1 MIKNN
6 YLEINEEVKTAL
18 YERRPLVALESTII
32 SFGMPYP
39 KNVETAKSVETLIR
53 NTGATPA
60 CIAIMDGKIK
70 IGLSDDDLLRL
81 AEHKDDIMKCS
92 ARDISYAVSRK
103 RTGATTVAGTM
114 IGAEMAG
121 IKIFATGGIG
131 GVHRGAELS
140 MDISADLQE
149 MSRTKVAVV
158 CAGVK
163 SILDIGR
170 TLEYLETLGVPVIG
184 YRTHE
189 FPAFYSRYSGFSTDF
204 KIDTPKF
211 LAQYAFNHW
220 EMGLKSGLLIANPI
234 PENHG
239 LDKEM
244 AEKSI
249 QIALDEARENK
260 VKGKALTP
268 FLLARIKE
276 ITGGL
281 SLESNIALVHNNALL
296 GTQLAI
302 ELNKLEIQEYDNF
315 F

>member
-1 MIKNN
+1 MINNN
-6 YLEINEEVKTAL
+6 YLDISDEVNDAL
-18 YERRPLVALESTII
+18 HERKALVALESTII

-39 KNVETAKSVETLIR
+39 KNVDTAKSVEASIR
-53 NTGATPA
+53 QSGATPA
-60 CIAIMDGKIK
+60 CIAIIDGKIK
-70 IGLSDDDLLRL
+70 IGLSEDDLYRL

-92 ARDISYAVSRK
+92 TRDISYAVSRK
-103 RTGATTVAGTM
+103 RTGATTVAATM
-114 IGAEMAG
+114 IAAELAG
-121 IKIFATGGIG
+121 IRIFATGGIG

-149 MSRTKVAVV
+149 LSRTKVAVV
-158 CAGVK
+158 SAGVK

-204 KIDTPKF
+204 KIDTPEM

-220 EMGLKSGLLIANPI
+220 AIGLKSGLLIANPI

-249 QIALDEARENK
+249 QIALDEARLNK

-276 ITGGL
+276 ITGGI
-281 SLESNIALVHNNALL
+281 SLESNIALIHNNARL
-296 GTQLAI
+296 GAKLAI
-302 ELNKLEIQEYDNF
+302 SLNELEIQ
-315 F
+315 